1 MILYKKVLD
10 RIKKGYGLSYVHQ
23 FLILF
28 NALFLIFIFNY
39 FDEDLAYGKYIL
51 LISSIGFISN
61 FSGFN
66 SGEGV
71 VFFLSKNHDFSK
83 VIKVGVITDVIVG
96 IAMLLIV
103 ILASP
108 YLSSNYLY
116 LEAHVIII
124 FALKTLF
131 KTLRNNITGYWIYK
145 KQFNKLYWIQII
157 ELLLTLLL
165 ISMALI
171 SEEKFSLKSIIIIE
185 SANSFLFM
193 IIAYIIFIFDY
204 KRERKS
210 FSNDSPRESLKIST
224 FVIYNS
230 KLFISQA
237 LKAGNKKID
246 VLLLGYFLTPME
258 VGIYDK
264 IKKPFVV
271 INSLVNP
278 LRQLNYPYLLNLINE
293 DKTKEVRDF
302 LKKSSYRLSVFI
314 SPYLVLLIVFKKNIF
329 ELLNVIPSPSINI
342 LFFTLLITSFY
353 QTLFWWVRIFSNSI
367 NPILSVK
374 ANLISTIILVSFS
387 SILLRYYE
395 FDGLS
400 IALYVNFIS
409 LALFWWINL
418 KKYVYNKVLL

>member
-1 MILYKKVLD
+1 MYKKVLNK
-10 RIKKGYGLSYVHQ
+10 IKEGYGLSYAYQ
-23 FLILF
+23 FLMLF

-39 FDEDLAYGKYIL
+39 FDQDLAYGKYIL

-66 SGEGV
+66 SGEGI
-71 VFFLSKNHDFSK
+71 VFFLSKKYDLSK
-83 VIKVGVITDVIVG
+83 VIKIGVITDVIIGVT
-96 IAMLLIV
+96 MLLIV
-103 ILASP
+103 ILATP

-116 LEAHVIII
+116 LEHHLIII

-131 KTLRNNITGYWIYK
+131 KILRNNITGYWIYK
-145 KQFNKLYWIQII
+145 EQFNKLYWIQIL
-157 ELLLTLLL
+157 ELLLTLLF
-165 ISMALI
+165 ISIALF
-171 SEEKFSLKSIIIIE
+171 SDEKFSLKSIVIIE

-193 IIAYIIFIFDY
+193 IIAYTIFIFDY

-224 FVIYNS
+224 FVVYNS

-246 VLLLGYFLTPME
+246 ILLLGYFLTPME

-293 DKTKEVRDF
+293 DKTKEVLNF
-302 LKKSSYRLSVFI
+302 LKKSSYRLSIFI

-329 ELLNVIPSPSINI
+329 ELLNLIPSPSINI

-374 ANLISTIILVSFS
+374 ANLISTTILVSFS

-400 IALYVNFIS
+400 ITLCVNCI
-409 LALFWWINL
+409 LLVLFWWINL
-418 KKYVYNKVLL
+418 KKYVYSKVLL